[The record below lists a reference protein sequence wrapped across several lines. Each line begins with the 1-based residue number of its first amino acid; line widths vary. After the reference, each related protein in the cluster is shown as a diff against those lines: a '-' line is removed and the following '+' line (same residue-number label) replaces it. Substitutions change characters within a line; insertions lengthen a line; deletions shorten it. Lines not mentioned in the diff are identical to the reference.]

1 MPDAFDLAAEGQL
14 DAFDR
19 AAAQRDVFDQ
29 AADGELDAFDLAA
42 QGGVPAPTAPGEDIG
57 RLAGSILAR
66 ANEGSITQTP
76 ASWGDVF
83 SSAGKVSLPGQLL
96 TVGKALLGDEKA
108 YGDLQQGPIKSLSPQ
123 EKEGFFGTVVPTYA
137 AAGGLLAG
145 GPAGLGI
152 GPFLGREAIGIGTGA
167 ATRSMT
173 AAGRGQDPVAAA
185 YDPTGLAIDATMG
198 AVPEIFAGSKYAAG
212 KVWDAL
218 PDSVTAPVANAAGSA
233 ARYVGDTA
241 KGAVSKAANWIA
253 KRKPGYGETL
263 LEDRPVTMDDI
274 FGGQRP
280 DLRPDLATEPIEG
293 LANRHGGRTITDQVT
308 EKLSG
313 NVRLLRNLGRDDL
326 ADQIELANNM
336 ERRLSN
342 HFGPLTDRAIE
353 PLATGPAADAATT
366 PLSARVVDVVE
377 GGRPLTGEGQG
388 AQAAR
393 FADMLRRPDIY
404 DPELQRL
411 AENIRDPMA
420 QLGEAGTKAGVYD
433 QLKGAGTRARVME
446 LHDQGVD
453 VVPIGGPDD
462 SPARWFAERQ
472 LVQDGRYYPHQ
483 PMPDPLAPG
492 ISEETAIERIA
503 AQGENLSHRAAMRRL
518 TGLRTSGSS
527 GFARLAEEG
536 APYNKYAPEVLP
548 AHVRADIPR
557 IANAT
562 AFGGKPVDI
571 KVALPGRGTVEL
583 TVGEKAAAQLSDLY
597 NRKDWRAYDAYARA
611 LVERYAP
618 PTASD
623 GLLSMAASAT
633 SRMALPRAFLTQ
645 VGQMPTGAI
654 MHGGVTGMARGIA
667 DVEANPVLRDIF
679 RIGAQSHEF
688 TDYAARAL
696 GETAERG
703 APFMKPTENFLRGPS
718 SYVAVPMI
726 KDTAKEAAAML
737 QANEPFSG
745 ALMKKCAEMGTTP
758 EALGTEYLSTG
769 GVMSHATWLDT
780 IQHLTNRWQH
790 VQGAGEVPDWARTQA
805 GAAAAQFKLFGL
817 KQSQLMYDDV
827 IKPIVD
833 GIRNGD
839 KSLRDLGLARL
850 ARTAY
855 LGAPANATAAGLRA
869 VASGRLPTAASAIR
883 SAVTGPT
890 GMAGDLGYGFADRA
904 SGHKYGDNE
913 FRNFKEI
920 PALSVWLDTLGDVS
934 GIAQDP
940 GAGFDA
946 AARLGGIY
954 DSRIPLYLTP
964 AVNVARQL
972 YRGKLD

>member
-1 MPDAFDLAAEGQL
+1 MN
-14 DAFDR
+14 AFDR
-19 AAAQRDVFDQ
+19 IRSAKNGGQMS
-29 AADGELDAFDLAA
+29 AFDRIRAA
-42 QGGVPAPTAPGEDIG
+42 KAESPAPAAPGEDIG

-66 ANEGSITQTP
+66 APRHAFDNPAARAWYAEQEANAGITPEAKAAWEADPKFWTP
-76 ASWGDVF
+76 EDTDNAI
-83 SSAGKVSLPGQLL
+83 
-96 TVGKALLGDEKA
+96 T
-108 YGDLQQGPIKSLSPQ
+108 YG
-123 EKEGFFGTVVPTYA
+123 VPA
-137 AAGGLLAG
+137 AALATG
-145 GPAGLGI
+145 MALPAMGAWGTL
-152 GPFLGREAIGIGTGA
+152 ATGIGTGA
-167 ATRSMT
+167 VARGVT
-173 AAGRGQDPVAAA
+173 AKLRGQDVTEAVT
-185 YDPTGLAIDATMG
+185 DPTSIGLDAALSGIPLMAQGTKY
-198 AVPEIFAGSKYAAG
+198 VWRNLPET
-212 KVWDAL
+212 
-218 PDSVTAPVANAAGSA
+218 VTAPVGSA
-233 ARYVGDTA
+233 ARYVGGKAADTA
-241 KGAVSKAANWIA
+241 MGAVSKAANWIA

-377 GGRPLTGEGQG
+377 GGHPLTGSGQG

-411 AENIRDPMA
+411 AEGIRDPMA

-453 VVPIGGPDD
+453 VVPIGGTDD

-483 PMPDPLAPG
+483 PVPDPLAPG

-597 NRKDWRAYDAYARA
+597 NRKDWRTYDAYARA

-758 EALGTEYLSTG
+758 EALGTEYLGTEG
-769 GVMSHATWLDT
+769 MLSHATWLDT

-869 VASGRLPTAASAIR
+869 VASGRLPTVASAIR

-940 GAGFDA
+940 AAGFNA

-954 DSRIPLYLTP
+954 DSRIPLYVTP

-972 YRGKLD
+972 YKGELD

>member
-1 MPDAFDLAAEGQL
+1 MGDAFDEVYGTEPK
-14 DAFDR
+14 DAFDEVYGTAP
-19 AAAQRDVFDQ
+19 AAAPK
-29 AADGELDAFDLAA
+29 DAFDEVYAA
-42 QGGVPAPTAPGEDIG
+42 PAAPGEDIG

-66 ANEGSITQTP
+66 ANEGSVTQTP

-152 GPFLGREAIGIGTGA
+152 GPFLGREAIGLGTGA

-185 YDPTGLAIDATMG
+185 YDPTGVAIDATMS

-212 KVWDAL
+212 KVWNAL

-313 NVRLLRNLGRDDL
+313 NVRLLRGLGRDDL
-326 ADQIELANNM
+326 ADQIELANNI

-342 HFGPLTDRAIE
+342 HFGPIVDEAIA
-353 PLATGPAADAATT
+353 PLATGPAADAAAT

-377 GGRPLTGEGQG
+377 GGHPLTGEGQG

-393 FADMLRRPDIY
+393 FADMLRRPDVY

-411 AENIRDPMA
+411 AEGIRDPMA

-446 LHDQGVD
+446 LYNQGVD

-483 PMPDPLAPG
+483 PVPDPLAPG

-703 APFMKPTENFLRGPS
+703 APFMKPTENFLRGPA

-737 QANEPFSG
+737 EANQPFSG
-745 ALMKKCAEMGTTP
+745 ALIKKAAEMGTTP

-805 GAAAAQFKLFGL
+805 GAAAAQFKIFGL

-833 GIRNGD
+833 GITTGD

-940 GAGFDA
+940 AAGFNA

-954 DSRIPLYLTP
+954 DSRIPLYVTP

-972 YRGKLD
+972 YKGELD